1 MSYMGKI
8 EMTLKETAAW
18 AAFMGPASMVFSFG
32 RECLSSR
39 YPQLDLSA
47 LFLRFLPQ
55 AQPLGKSFIWGSLFG
70 AYTYHLNKHLGD
82 LNPKRCGQIFFMSA
96 GLSSL
101 TLHFLQE
108 DGATFSDYMEIGK
121 PFAYALGGL
130 TASMIALQHFRSCFN
145 TTNR

>member
-8 EMTLKETAAW
+8 ETPLKETAAW
-18 AAFMGPASMVFSFG
+18 AALMGPLSMGFSLG
-32 RECLSSR
+32 REYLSSR
-39 YPQLDLSA
+39 YPQLDSSA
-47 LFLRFLPQ
+47 FFLRFLPQ

-70 AYTYHLNKHLGD
+70 AYNYHLIKHSGD
-82 LNPKRCGQIFFMSA
+82 LNPKRCAQIFFMSA

-108 DGATFSDYMEIGK
+108 DGATYSDYMEIGK
-121 PFAYALGGL
+121 PFVYTLGGL
-130 TASMIALQHFRSCFN
+130 TVSMIALQYFRSCFN